1 MFNLVGKRYLFLLI
15 SLLVIVPGTI
25 SMIFKNFDVGID
37 FAGGS
42 SLEFRPALDV
52 TSNDIPGLRTML
64 GTLGFKDVQVNI
76 GHDSNTPGN
85 HVAWV
90 RLNANIDDTVK
101 NTIQTDLRAKYGNDT
116 SNPSISF
123 DPLQLTSQGKTTT
136 VTVVTLASKTIVFKA
151 SDIYDATACA
161 SKDKTKPLP
170 VLCNLPKTTDL
181 SAPATT
187 STPTPT
193 QGVSPLVSPTPTAAP
208 TAVPTAAPK
217 ATPTATPAATGT
229 PAATP
234 TPTATPTPSNPG
246 ATIPVNVVQ
255 VQIGQTTATINIL
268 TTTTTAS
275 NSPGAST
282 PIRQIQSA
290 YLNQRNNFLYVMNN
304 STVSASVASA
314 AITNS
319 ILAVAAASLLILL
332 YIWFAFR
339 KVQKPWRYGTCAI
352 IALLHDVL
360 VVLGVFSILG
370 WTLHIQIDALFITAL
385 LTVVGFSVHDTI
397 VVFDRIR
404 ENSQRR
410 SSETFEQIVNAS
422 LVQTMSR
429 SLNTSLTVLFTL
441 SALTL
446 FGGESIRTFTFA
458 LLIGI
463 FSGTYSSIFNAS
475 MLLVIWERGELGLW
489 RLNRDRY
496 AANGRGRREVRT
508 RELVKSQR

>member
-1 MFNLVGKRYLFLLI
+1 MFNLVSKRYLFLII

-25 SMIFKNFDVGID
+25 SMIWKGFDVGID

-42 SLEFRPALDV
+42 SLEFRPALKV
-52 TSNDIPGLRTML
+52 TNTDIPTIRNVLSE
-64 GTLGFKDVQVNI
+64 LGFKDVQVNI
-76 GHDSNTPGN
+76 GNDNNTPGN
-85 HVAWV
+85 HVAWI
-90 RLNANIDDTVK
+90 RLNTNIDDNVK
-101 NTIQTDLRAKYGNDT
+101 STIQKDLRAKYGNDS

-123 DPLQLTSQGKTTT
+123 DPLQVTSHGKTTT
-136 VTVVTLASKTIVFKA
+136 VTVITLASQTIVFKA

-161 SKDKTKPLP
+161 SKDKSKPKPL
-170 VLCNLPKTTDL
+170 LCQLPNTTNV
-181 SAPATT
+181 ATAT
-187 STPTPT
+187 ATPTPTPT
-193 QGVSPLVSPTPTAAP
+193 QGVSPRVS
-208 TAVPTAAPK
+208 
-217 ATPTATPAATGT
+217 
-229 PAATP
+229 P
-234 TPTATPTPSNPG
+234 TPTATPTPKPTATPKATGTPTATPTATSTPTTSNP
-246 ATIPVNVVQ
+246 AANIAVKVDAVQ
-255 VQIGQTTATINIL
+255 VGQTTATINVL
-268 TTTTTAS
+268 TTTTTAG
-275 NSPGAST
+275 NTGTNT

-290 YLNQRNNFLYVMNN
+290 YLNKTGNYLYVMSN

-339 KVQKPWRYGTCAI
+339 KVQKPWRYGACAI

-370 WTLHIQIDALFITAL
+370 WTLKIQIDSLFITAL

-404 ENSQRR
+404 ENMQRR

-429 SLNTSLTVLFTL
+429 SLNTALTVLFTL

-475 MLLVIWERGELGLW
+475 MLLVIWERGELGLG
-489 RLNRDRY
+489 RFSRDRRSS
-496 AANGRGRREVRT
+496 NGRSRRAARE
-508 RELVKSQR
+508 RELAKSRG